1 MAKSPGLAR
10 PLLDL
15 LDLPGSRRT
24 NGGECISTVVAKACS
39 ASSGVTTKALSSSKL
54 LPLLSVSPLRPS
66 GLDAAVEGL
75 LAGVCSSATLLL
87 APFCSVVRWWP
98 LQCLTGW
105 PLPCASFRVTTVKS
119 AGGSGAPGNP
129 AAFACTVGWAGCV

>member
-39 ASSGVTTKALSSSKL
+39 PSSGVTTKALSCKL
-54 LPLLSVSPLRPS
+54 LPLLSMSPLRPS
-66 GLDAAVEGL
+66 GLDAAEEGL
-75 LAGVCSSATLLL
+75 LAGVCCSATCLVQ
-87 APFCSVVRWWP
+87 FCSVVRWWP

-105 PLPCASFRVTTVKS
+105 FLP
-119 AGGSGAPGNP
+119 
-129 AAFACTVGWAGCV
+129 